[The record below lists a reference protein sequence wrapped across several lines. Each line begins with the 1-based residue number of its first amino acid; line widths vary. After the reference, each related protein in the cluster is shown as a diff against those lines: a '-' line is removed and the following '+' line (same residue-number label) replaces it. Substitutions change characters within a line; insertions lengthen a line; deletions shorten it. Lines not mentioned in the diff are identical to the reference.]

1 MTNNQINPYSQYL
14 GNNALINFSPNIA
27 LGNNDFY
34 GGVGALYTN
43 TNISPH
49 QGHNM
54 FNFGGGNVN
63 VPTVTP
69 GSAKIGDMMNHQGQP
84 LITGN
89 IFGQQITEWT
99 PANHNTQNS

>member
-1 MTNNQINPYSQYL
+1 
-14 GNNALINFSPNIA
+14 
-27 LGNNDFY
+27 
-34 GGVGALYTN
+34 
-43 TNISPH
+43 
-49 QGHNM
+49 M

-89 IFGQQITEWT
+89 IFGQ
-99 PANHNTQNS
+99 